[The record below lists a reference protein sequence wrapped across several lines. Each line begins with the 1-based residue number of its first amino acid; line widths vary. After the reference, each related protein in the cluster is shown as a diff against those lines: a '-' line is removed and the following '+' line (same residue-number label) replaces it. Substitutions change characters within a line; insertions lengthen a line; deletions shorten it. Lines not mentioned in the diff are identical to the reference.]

1 MHIYISTL
9 ASTVVSFLNY
19 DQKFSRF
26 QNVKNERLVNASY
39 FIYYVC
45 SPPSLPTGA
54 SAFRSD
60 GANIVKNWGGDN
72 YF

>member
-39 FIYYVC
+39 LLC
-45 SPPSLPTGA
+45 LQPSLITH
-54 SAFRSD
+54 
-60 GANIVKNWGGDN
+60 WGICVQV
-72 YF
+72 